1 MSKLS
6 GKIQTVLGPID
17 PTELGI
23 TMAHEHLVV
32 DVECNFIMPEEA
44 TAKSM
49 IDVKVSQDNIRN
61 ATKYWTTMKDN
72 THLYNEQKTI
82 EEVYKY
88 RLAGGGTIVDV
99 TSIGI
104 GRDPLA
110 LARISRATELNI
122 VMGGSYYVPLSYPED
137 MDSKTEDSIYEG
149 IVEDIVSGV
158 GSTEIKTGVIGEIGN
173 HFPMSDNEAKVL
185 RASAR
190 AQIETGAPILIH
202 TGNNKD
208 TRAHIMKTYY

>member
-49 IDVKVSQDNIRN
+49 IDVQVSQDNIRN

-72 THLYNEQKTI
+72 THLYNEKKTI

-88 RLAGGGTIVDV
+88 RLAGGNTIVDV

-104 GRDPLA
+104 GRDPKA

-122 VMGGSYYVPLSYPED
+122 VMG
-137 MDSKTEDSIYEG
+137 
-149 IVEDIVSGV
+149 
-158 GSTEIKTGVIGEIGN
+158 
-173 HFPMSDNEAKVL
+173 
-185 RASAR
+185 
-190 AQIETGAPILIH
+190 
-202 TGNNKD
+202 
-208 TRAHIMKTYY
+208 

>member
-1 MSKLS
+1 
-6 GKIQTVLGPID
+6 
-17 PTELGI
+17 
-23 TMAHEHLVV
+23 MAHEHLVV

-137 MDSKTEDSIYEG
+137 CLLYTSPSPRDGLLSRMPS
-149 IVEDIVSGV
+149 
-158 GSTEIKTGVIGEIGN
+158 
-173 HFPMSDNEAKVL
+173 
-185 RASAR
+185 SA
-190 AQIETGAPILIH
+190 
-202 TGNNKD
+202 
-208 TRAHIMKTYY
+208 